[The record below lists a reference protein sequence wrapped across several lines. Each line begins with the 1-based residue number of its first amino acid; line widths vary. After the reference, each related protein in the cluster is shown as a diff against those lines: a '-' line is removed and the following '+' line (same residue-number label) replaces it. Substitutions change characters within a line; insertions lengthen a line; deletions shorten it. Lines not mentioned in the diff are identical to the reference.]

1 MSFKRLPKKQFFFVL
16 IFILNLNQGYGQ
28 PKNWKCTDLDGK
40 LKFSVFADSLFA
52 LNEDIYCI
60 RLGGETILFNKSPFQ
75 PVWREKNAVFKP
87 GNKEKCFL
95 KLNGTIQI
103 FDLLTLKTLQG
114 YLFSKVE
121 LWRNQIL
128 GKREND
134 WVFQPGL
141 PTEMVADSIKASDR
155 LLFLYSRRG
164 LVCVDSNLNQSY
176 YPVSGEKIEIS
187 PYLNY
192 VKSDSNWIPVGQGK
206 AIKAFESAFWWNR
219 DFLADK
225 NKDSIQFKSQS
236 ISFSKRGDSVIYINQ
251 SFALLFSAKNQF
263 LITTSGKSIRIP
275 SPENIVQI
283 EDTMLAVKTSKG
295 YLFVGISGQKT
306 KVNSSV
312 SALGMVHEGLIS
324 SKAGRRYGFVDRSG
338 YIRIA
343 CRYDSTLNFEE
354 GLAAIKLGNFWG
366 FVDREEKI
374 KIQPNFSSVTSFQ
387 NGYSIVS
394 KDGKYGLI
402 DKSGY
407 FLLPLVY
414 DSILKMPGKG
424 WRIVKNSWSGFAN
437 TNAQITITPRF
448 FNIIEAST
456 NLLKIC
462 RDGKTG
468 IFYKNGKPLFDLN
481 FEDIQIDNHNFN
493 LFIF

>member
-28 PKNWKCTDLDGK
+28 PKNWKCTDLEGK

-164 LVCVDSNLNQSY
+164 LICVDSNLNQSY

-187 PYLNY
+187 PYLNKDIIHSIKKI
-192 VKSDSNWIPVGQGK
+192 VIKKELDTKLLSN
-206 AIKAFESAFWWNR
+206 
-219 DFLADK
+219 
-225 NKDSIQFKSQS
+225 DSIKQS
-236 ISFSKRGDSVIYINQ
+236 LDNDNIQLKPIENNN
-251 SFALLFSAKNQF
+251 LKNDDTVHIIRK
-263 LITTSGKSIRIP
+263 ITI
-275 SPENIVQI
+275 
-283 EDTMLAVKTSKG
+283 
-295 YLFVGISGQKT
+295 
-306 KVNSSV
+306 
-312 SALGMVHEGLIS
+312 
-324 SKAGRRYGFVDRSG
+324 
-338 YIRIA
+338 
-343 CRYDSTLNFEE
+343 
-354 GLAAIKLGNFWG
+354 
-366 FVDREEKI
+366 KI
-374 KIQPNFSSVTSFQ
+374 K
-387 NGYSIVS
+387 
-394 KDGKYGLI
+394 K
-402 DKSGY
+402 
-407 FLLPLVY
+407 
-414 DSILKMPGKG
+414 
-424 WRIVKNSWSGFAN
+424 
-437 TNAQITITPRF
+437 
-448 FNIIEAST
+448 
-456 NLLKIC
+456 
-462 RDGKTG
+462 
-468 IFYKNGKPLFDLN
+468 
-481 FEDIQIDNHNFN
+481 
-493 LFIF
+493 